1 MGLSN
6 FISGW
11 NRRSSCHRDLRKLG
25 MNLIPFPR
33 VSTHLSNAPNLSF
46 TYLCQQLH
54 FLMPSYAPFYDPRAV
69 KYEKNSVPEL
79 TKAYVAPS
87 LHLSDIHHSYPLQSF
102 RPQKPPRSLR
112 PSLWVSPPPY
122 LEAPLTVRHLANIS
136 RYLTAATIF
145 RGNISSREVSHA
157 VMFPV
162 RT

>member
-33 VSTHLSNAPNLSF
+33 VSTHPSNAPNLSF

-79 TKAYVAPS
+79 TKAYVAPPF
-87 LHLSDIHHSYPLQSF
+87 HLNSSQ
-102 RPQKPPRSLR
+102 
-112 PSLWVSPPPY
+112 PPPAVY
-122 LEAPLTVRHLANIS
+122 STAKTFSLLATLALGESPAVSKGPPNRPPLGEHQ
-136 RYLTAATIF
+136 
-145 RGNISSREVSHA
+145 
-157 VMFPV
+157 PV
-162 RT
+162 PHGRNNLPW

>member
-1 MGLSN
+1 M
-6 FISGW
+6 SGW
-11 NRRSSCHRDLRKLG
+11 NRRSSCPRDLRKLA

-33 VSTHLSNAPNLSF
+33 VSTYPSNAPNLSF

-79 TKAYVAPS
+79 TKAYVALS
-87 LHLSDIHHSYPLQSF
+87 FHLNDIHPSHSVQSI

-112 PSLWVSPPPY
+112 PSFWVSPPPY
-122 LEAPLTVRHLANIS
+122 LRALLTVRHLANTS

-157 VMFPV
+157 VMSLV

>member
-1 MGLSN
+1 
-6 FISGW
+6 
-11 NRRSSCHRDLRKLG
+11 

-33 VSTHLSNAPNLSF
+33 VSTHPSHAPKLSF

-87 LHLSDIHHSYPLQSF
+87 LHLSDIHPNHPLQSI
-102 RPQKPPRSLR
+102 RPQKPSRSLR
-112 PSLWVSPPPY
+112 PPLWVSPSPY
-122 LEAPLTVRHLANIS
+122 LKALVTIRHLANPS

-145 RGNISSREVSHA
+145 RGNISSREVSH
-157 VMFPV
+157 VMMSPA
-162 RT
+162 RA